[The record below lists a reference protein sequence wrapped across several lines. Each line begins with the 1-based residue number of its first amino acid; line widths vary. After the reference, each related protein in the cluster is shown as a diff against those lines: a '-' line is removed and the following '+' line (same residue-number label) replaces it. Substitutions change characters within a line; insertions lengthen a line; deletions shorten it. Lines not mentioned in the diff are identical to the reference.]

1 MMVHLTNVA
10 IQKNSD
16 DYNEK
21 VGGKWS
27 TENLRFYL
35 EMTHGKTM
43 TDKCFD
49 DINQIIK
56 VSLKSV

>member
-35 EMTHGKTM
+35 EMTHGKTL
-43 TDKCFD
+43 TDKCFE
-49 DINQIIK
+49 DIN
-56 VSLKSV
+56 